1 MMDPDQVQNKKN
13 FLYLRMELTKRKMKD
28 FLYSLYSG
36 IDADLVYLV
45 KFFNP
50 SVVLKS
56 YPDFMKNNFL
66 MKEKLFY
73 ICLLRKKIQIFQMKI
88 ISCNYSKAFFL
99 IL

>member
-45 KFFNP
+45 KFCNP

-56 YPDFMKNNFL
+56 YPNF